1 MVLDTKYAV
10 IKHGRRQQLVV
21 CSSKQCVTLG
31 ESLRKKSHKCV
42 LTIPVLAAAAAFLAR
57 QLLKLPH
64 NIPAVC
70 AKPLQA
76 NAHL

>member
-1 MVLDTKYAV
+1 MDVVSSWLYVLASSASL
-10 IKHGRRQQLVV
+10 LVKV
-21 CSSKQCVTLG
+21 C
-31 ESLRKKSHKCV
+31 EKKSHKCV